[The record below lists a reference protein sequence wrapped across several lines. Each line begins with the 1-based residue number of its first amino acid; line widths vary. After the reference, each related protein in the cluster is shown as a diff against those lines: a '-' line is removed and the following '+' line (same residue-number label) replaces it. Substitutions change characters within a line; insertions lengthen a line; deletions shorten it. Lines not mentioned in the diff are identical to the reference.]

1 MKKMNDIRK
10 KLAENIGFRN
20 NVMKY
25 TISLVLVLL
34 IGALLVA
41 IQGESPAAAVQA
53 IIQGAFGSKTAL
65 GNSLRWSMPS
75 ILTGIAA
82 AIAFKSGVTN
92 LGVEGQ
98 LYFGALATAVAG
110 YMVTGIQSAVLHTAF
125 CILCG
130 ITAGVLYALIPALMR
145 LLLRVDEMI
154 ATMMLNYIAVL
165 ATEFLTIQLMGISV
179 VANPLSV
186 ETPSIAET
194 ATLPVLI
201 KGTKANAGIFI
212 CLAVVL
218 IIAALYKYFVK
229 GYELK
234 QVGENIR
241 FSKLGGIK
249 TRTTFI
255 SIFLISGAIGGL
267 TGSVEVLGT
276 YGKFTAGFSKN
287 LGWDGVMIARIA
299 NNNPFGVL
307 FVSLLWGVIK
317 AGSLQM
323 ERMTNIN
330 RMTVTLLQAIF
341 VMLITIDFSKL
352 YDSIRSFFSTLKSR
366 RKTKGGVNNA

>member
-1 MKKMNDIRK
+1 MNELK
-10 KLAENIGFRN
+10 NKLSENIGFFQN
-20 NVMKY
+20 IVKY
-25 TISLVLVLL
+25 GIALVLVLL
-34 IGALLVA
+34 IGAFLVA
-41 IQGESPAAAVQA
+41 IQGESPITAIQA
-53 IIQGAFGSKTAL
+53 ILQGAFGSKTSI

-75 ILTGIAA
+75 MLTGIAA

-98 LYFGALATAVAG
+98 LYFGAIATACCG
-110 YMVTGIQSAVLHTAF
+110 YMITGISSPVLHTAL

-130 ITAGVLYALIPALMR
+130 ILAGVLYALLPALLR
-145 LLLRVDEMI
+145 LLLNVDEMI
-154 ATMMLNYIAVL
+154 STMMFNYIAVL
-165 ATEFLTIQLMGISV
+165 ATEYTTIRLMGISA

-186 ETPSIAET
+186 ETPRIMDT

-201 KGTKANAGIFI
+201 KGTKANAGLII
-212 CLAVVL
+212 CVLVILAV
-218 IIAALYKYFVK
+218 AALYKYFIK

-249 TRTTFI
+249 TRITFI

-267 TGSVEVLGT
+267 TGAVEVLGT
-276 YGKFTAGFSKN
+276 YKKFTAGFSKN
-287 LGWDGVMIARIA
+287 LGWDGVMVARIA

-307 FVSLLWGVIK
+307 IVSILWGIIK

-341 VMLITIDFSKL
+341 VMLITVDFPKVIQTVSG
-352 YDSIRSFFSTLKSR
+352 FF
-366 RKTKGGVNNA
+366 TKKRYVEKGR

>member
-1 MKKMNDIRK
+1 MNELKKK
-10 KLAENIGFRN
+10 FSENIGFFQN
-20 NVMKY
+20 IAKY
-25 TISLVLVLL
+25 SIALILVLL
-34 IGALLVA
+34 IGAFLVA
-41 IQGESPAAAVQA
+41 IQGDSPIAAIKA
-53 IIQGAFGSKTAL
+53 IINGAFGSKTAI
-65 GNSLRWSMPS
+65 GNALRWSMPS
-75 ILTGIAA
+75 MLTGIAA

-98 LYFGALATAVAG
+98 LYFGAIATACVG
-110 YMVTGIQSAVLHTAF
+110 YMVTGISSPILHTLLCMVCGVIAG
-125 CILCG
+125 ILYS
-130 ITAGVLYALIPALMR
+130 LLPALMK
-145 LLLRVDEMI
+145 LLLHVDEMI
-154 ATMMLNYIAVL
+154 STMMFNYIAVL
-165 ATEFLTIQLMGISV
+165 ATEYLTIRLMGISA

-186 ETPSIAET
+186 ETPEIAKT
-194 ATLPVLI
+194 ANLPVLI
-201 KGTKANAGIFI
+201 KGTKANAG
-212 CLAVVL
+212 L
-218 IIAALYKYFVK
+218 IICVLVIVLVALLYKYFIK

-249 TRTTFI
+249 TKATFI

-276 YGKFTAGFSKN
+276 YKKFTAGFSKN

-307 FVSLLWGVIK
+307 FVSLLWGIIK

-323 ERMTNIN
+323 ERVTNIN

-341 VMLITIDFSKL
+341 VMLITVDFVKVGN
-352 YDSIRSFFSTLKSR
+352 SIKDFIHKFFAKKER
-366 RKTKGGVNNA
+366 IGK

>member
-1 MKKMNDIRK
+1 MNEIRQ
-10 KLAENIGFRN
+10 KLAENISLRN
-20 NVMKY
+20 NIMKY
-25 TISLVLVLL
+25 LISLVLVLL
-34 IGALLVA
+34 IGAFMFA
-41 IQGESPAAAVQA
+41 IQGENPVDAVQA
-53 IIQGAFGSKTAL
+53 MIQGALGSRTAI

-110 YMVTGIQSAVLHTAF
+110 YMITGISSAILHTALCLIF
-125 CILCG
+125 GIL
-130 ITAGVLYALIPALMR
+130 AGTIYALLPALMR
-145 LLLRVDEMI
+145 LLLHVDEMI
-154 ATMMLNYIAVL
+154 STMMLNYIAVL
-165 ATEFLTIQLMGISV
+165 ATEYLTIQLMGISA

-186 ETPSIAET
+186 ETVEVCPT
-194 ATLPVLI
+194 ATLPVI
-201 KGTKANAGIFI
+201 IQGTKANAGIFI
-212 CLAVVL
+212 CVAVVVMV
-218 IIAALYKYFVK
+218 AMLYKYFIK

-241 FSKLGGIK
+241 FSQLGGVK
-249 TRTTFI
+249 TKTTFI

-276 YGKFTAGFSKN
+276 YKKFTAGFSKN

-307 FVSLLWGVIK
+307 IVSLLWGMIK

-323 ERMTNIN
+323 ERVTNIN

-341 VMLITIDFSKL
+341 VMLITIDFSKVFEL
-352 YDSIRSFFSTLKSR
+352 AKKITHRAQRSGKE
-366 RKTKGGVNNA
+366 KDGVNNV